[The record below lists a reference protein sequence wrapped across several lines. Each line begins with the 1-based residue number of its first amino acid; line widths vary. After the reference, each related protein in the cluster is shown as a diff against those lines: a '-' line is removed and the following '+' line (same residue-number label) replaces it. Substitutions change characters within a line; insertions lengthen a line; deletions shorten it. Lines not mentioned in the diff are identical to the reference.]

1 MQKKKTPSEVY
12 DTSRVTIVNNAVA
25 NENNMSDTI
34 IWAFTIAAN
43 HKWVKCDFP
52 VVFISELQE

>member
-43 HKWVKCDFP
+43 HK
-52 VVFISELQE
+52 